1 MNNLFAALEDDY
13 LFPRWEYPLPTD
25 DDDDTDEGCSEMFS
39 QSDDDDLE
47 DDWGYLDELSDEW
60 DEDES

>member
-13 LFPRWEYPLPTD
+13 LFPRWEYPLPT
-25 DDDDTDEGCSEMFS
+25 DDTDEGCSEMFS